1 MPMKSKLLN
10 EDKLLLRYILN
21 ELDPSEETLVEKA
34 MIEDENVL
42 IEVESLRTTLKKIQ
56 NLPVL
61 EPPIELTSKLVKK
74 AAEVQFE
81 NSKIKPITYLRRF
94 SYAAA
99 ATIMIAG
106 GSIWYVQMSLKTPFV
121 VTENSDGFTTSSTLQ
136 NSSPWV
142 DKQNII
148 HIGTIGISGEI
159 VPDSVLNKLRPIEVN
174 QTSFQT
180 PRQVQLTGTQK

>member
-21 ELDPSEETLVEKA
+21 ELDPSEETLVEQA

-61 EPPIELTSKLVKK
+61 EPPAELTNKLVNT
-74 AAEVQFE
+74 AIQIQSERA
-81 NSKIKPITYLRRF
+81 KIRPIAYIRRF

-99 ATIMIAG
+99 ATILIAG
-106 GSIWYVQMSLKTPFV
+106 GSIWYVQSSMNPTLLV
-121 VTENSDGFTTSSTLQ
+121 SDNPDIYTTTSTNQ

-148 HIGTIGISGEI
+148 HIGSIGSTNEL
-159 VPDSVLNKLRPIEVN
+159 VPDSVMNRLRPLESS
-174 QTSFQT
+174 QPLLQA